1 MRIENL
7 PYASLANTK
16 YTCCSDKTLIIRDS
30 KNSPARTCHRLP
42 VLQISGRYQC
52 RISSCSLGSSY
63 ELRKWFSS
71 ATTWRSRSPLLFILN
86 ASYHNGNALFCRC
99 PIKKEILL
107 LAALIIL
114 AATDGKRDSPCLPDP
129 SWPSSIFGI
138 RPKKLS
144 RHFIH
149 HLLPQLSTF
158 CGFIVAQLIILIRRR
173 PSRPSLSTFHR
184 LGPFPSSQ
192 ES

>member
-63 ELRKWFSS
+63 ELRKWFSP

-114 AATDGKRDSPCLPDP
+114 AATDGKRDSPCLTIVAIIHIWD
-129 SWPSSIFGI
+129 SPSSSFDRKNCQDI
-138 RPKKLS
+138 LS
-144 RHFIH
+144 ITCFLHSPLFAA
-149 HLLPQLSTF
+149 S
-158 CGFIVAQLIILIRRR
+158 
-173 PSRPSLSTFHR
+173 
-184 LGPFPSSQ
+184 
-192 ES
+192 

>member
-16 YTCCSDKTLIIRDS
+16 YTCCSDKTLVIRDS

-52 RISSCSLGSSY
+52 RISSRSLAPPN

-86 ASYHNGNALFCRC
+86 ASYHNGIALFCRC

-138 RPKKLS
+138 RPHPPSTEKTVKTFYLS
-144 RHFIH
+144 PASSTLHFLRLHSGAINH
-149 HLLPQLSTF
+149 FDSETP
-158 CGFIVAQLIILIRRR
+158 VAPISIYV
-173 PSRPSLSTFHR
+173 S
-184 LGPFPSSQ
+184 
-192 ES
+192 